1 MTKNHQ
7 NSSQASFRIDQ
18 VTTKTGDQGQTSVAD
33 GKKISKDCDLIETIG
48 NVDELNSS
56 LGLLVNA
63 LSHEEQKSY
72 KKILLSIQNQL
83 FNLGSEL
90 AIPPSCGFSLPYKIN
105 QSDIS
110 DLELEINLINQDLPA
125 LQEFILPGGTMA
137 ASTAHL
143 SRSICRRAER
153 SLVTLIKNE
162 NLNLEN
168 IKNIEN
174 IDTLAPINPYLLIYL
189 NRLSDFL
196 FVLSRALNI
205 QAGQQEI
212 LWIPKK

>member
-1 MTKNHQ
+1 MPKNPK
-7 NSSQASFRIDQ
+7 ASFRIDQ

-33 GKKISKDCDLIETIG
+33 GKRISKDCDLIETIG
-48 NVDELNSS
+48 NIDELNSS
-56 LGLLVNA
+56 LGLLIHA
-63 LSHEEQKSY
+63 LSQTEQKSY
-72 KKILLSIQNQL
+72 KKILFSIQNQL

-90 AIPPSCGFSLPYKIN
+90 AIPASSGFSPPFKIN

-110 DLELEINLINQDLPA
+110 DLELELNLINQDLPA
-125 LQEFILPGGTMA
+125 LKEFILPGGTMA

-153 SLVTLIKNE
+153 SLVTLINNQNSNTE
-162 NLNLEN
+162 SL
-168 IKNIEN
+168 
-174 IDTLAPINPYLLIYL
+174 DPINSYLLIYL

-205 QAGQQEI
+205 QAGQAEI
-212 LWIPKK
+212 LWMPKK